1 MEGGRVSD
9 ERPVE
14 ASAVADRY
22 RELADEVRA
31 LGGDRV
37 RIVAVTKTF
46 PPEAIAAVVA
56 AGCERIGENYAR
68 ELIDKW
74 ERFASAHRAGPV
86 PEVHFIGGLQS
97 NKVRSLVGIVEVWQ
111 SVDRESVVAELSRRR
126 PGARILL
133 QVNAT
138 GESDKGGCRP
148 DQLDALMS
156 AATSGGLTVEGLM
169 TVGPTD
175 GDPERTENA
184 FRTVARLASDLNLPE
199 LSMGMSGDWRVA
211 VAQGSTLIR
220 VGSAIFGERPPRT
233 L

>member
-1 MEGGRVSD
+1 MSEKIRVD
-9 ERPVE
+9 
-14 ASAVADRY
+14 ATAIADRY

-31 LGGDRV
+31 LGGERV

-46 PPEAIAAVVA
+46 PAEAIAAVVA
-56 AGCERIGENYAR
+56 AGCTRIGENYAQ

-74 ERFASAHRAGPV
+74 VGFTRVNEFGSV

-97 NKVRSLVGIVEVWQ
+97 NKVRSLASIVDVWQ
-111 SVDRESVVAELSRRR
+111 SVDRESVMTELSRRR

-138 GESDKGGCRP
+138 GEVGKGGCQP
-148 DQLDALMS
+148 EHIEGLLS
-156 AATSGGLTVEGLM
+156 AAASGGLTVEGLM

-175 GDPERTENA
+175 GDPERTRDA
-184 FRTVARLASDLNLPE
+184 FRTVARLAVDLGLPE
-199 LSMGMSGDWRVA
+199 ISMGMSGDWRMA
-211 VAQGSTLIR
+211 VEEGSTLIR
-220 VGSAIFGERPPRT
+220 VGSAIFGKRPPRT